1 MQTILDAPVASI
13 EIQKVLRIGSIG
25 AQAGNRVRHIAHPL
39 AADDPCSL
47 DANRLSKAWPIK
59 KATQPAAG
67 LKMANL
73 NSPVSLVDFA
83 NLVKLL
89 TAKAFAVGGKGR
101 D

>member
-1 MQTILDAPVASI
+1 M
-13 EIQKVLRIGSIG
+13 
-25 AQAGNRVRHIAHPL
+25 RHVGYPL
-39 AADDPCSL
+39 AADDPRTL
-47 DANRLSKAWPIK
+47 NANRLGKARPVK
-59 KATQPAAG
+59 KPTEPATG

-73 NSPVSLVDFA
+73 NSPVTFVDFA